1 MVSSLRDVAYLLA
14 RKTADEYRN
23 KGYKVSLDMPLDFL
37 PGFRADVVVSK
48 DGETKVIEVKSRSSL
63 GANPKIVELARIID
77 TKPGWSFDLV
87 LVAEP
92 EIVDSPQGAHPF
104 KDEAI
109 LQRIEEAENTL
120 AAGFSQAAFL
130 LAWSACEASLR
141 DLVAEEDISDS
152 QITRPDYVLKQA
164 VFQGL
169 LSHDD
174 YDSLTTMRKYRNA
187 IVHGFSVDDFGN
199 ELTTGLINV
208 AKRIM
213 AAKTQGADD
222 SAPE

>member
-120 AAGFSQAAFL
+120 AAGILSGCFL
-130 LAWSACEASLR
+130 ASVVGLR
-141 DLVAEEDISDS
+141 GLSKGFGCGGRHIGFADYKAGLRPQTGSLSGPPVA
-152 QITRPDYVLKQA
+152 R
-164 VFQGL
+164 
-169 LSHDD
+169 
-174 YDSLTTMRKYRNA
+174 
-187 IVHGFSVDDFGN
+187 
-199 ELTTGLINV
+199 
-208 AKRIM
+208 
-213 AAKTQGADD
+213 
-222 SAPE
+222 

>member
-1 MVSSLRDVAYLLA
+1 MVSNLRDTAYLLA

-23 KGYKVSLDMPLDFL
+23 KGYKVSVDMPLDFL

-92 EIVDSPQGAHPF
+92 EIVASPQGAHPF
-104 KDEAI
+104 KGEAI

-174 YDSLTTMRKYRNA
+174 YASLTTMRKYRNA
-187 IVHGFSVDDFGN
+187 IVHGFSVDNFGN